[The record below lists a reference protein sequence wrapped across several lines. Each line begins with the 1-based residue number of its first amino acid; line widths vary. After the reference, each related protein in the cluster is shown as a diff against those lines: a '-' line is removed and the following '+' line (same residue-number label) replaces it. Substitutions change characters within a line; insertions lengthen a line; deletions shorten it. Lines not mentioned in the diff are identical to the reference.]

1 MFSDFIKGLE
11 FLPQFQTEVQA
22 RLHTIDSKVSAYP
35 ADLDQKLSAVAD
47 LITTRTVALVV
58 AQLKPTLEALLV
70 ANQQLTDEIA
80 TLKTEVARD
89 TTVMGSATTLISGFA
104 AQLQAAIDA
113 AVANGVDASQLT
125 ALTDLQSQLGTS
137 TDTLAAA
144 VAANT
149 AGTSGTGGGGGTPT
163 A

>member
-1 MFSDFIKGLE
+1 MFSDFIKALE
-11 FLPQFQTEVQA
+11 ALPQLESEVQS

-35 ADLDQKLSAVAD
+35 ADLDQKLSALAD
-47 LITTRTVALVV
+47 LITTRI
-58 AQLKPTLEALLV
+58 KPTLEALLV